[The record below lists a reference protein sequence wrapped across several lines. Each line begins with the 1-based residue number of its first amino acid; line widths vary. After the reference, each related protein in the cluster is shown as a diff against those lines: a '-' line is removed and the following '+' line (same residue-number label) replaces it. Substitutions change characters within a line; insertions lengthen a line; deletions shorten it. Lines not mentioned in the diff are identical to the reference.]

1 MFNENAG
8 TQAERMFKLLH
19 WMLSAQMPR
28 FTGYNEPHPY
38 ATGRMAKNLITR
50 RTATGYQIIMSQ
62 GVEYSNYAMG
72 YDDSGAKLTPRG
84 RHEIANFKTVE
95 SCLNQVRNIMNR
107 G

>member
-8 TQAERMFKLLH
+8 VQAERFFKLLH
-19 WMLSAQMPR
+19 WMLAAQMPR
-28 FTGYNEPHPY
+28 PGGIHKYSKGNMISHLKT
-38 ATGRMAKNLITR
+38 K

-72 YDDSGAKLTPRG
+72 YDDSGAKRSPRG
-84 RHEIANFKTVE
+84 QLEALNFTTVE
-95 SCLNQVRNIMNR
+95 SCLNQVRNIIER